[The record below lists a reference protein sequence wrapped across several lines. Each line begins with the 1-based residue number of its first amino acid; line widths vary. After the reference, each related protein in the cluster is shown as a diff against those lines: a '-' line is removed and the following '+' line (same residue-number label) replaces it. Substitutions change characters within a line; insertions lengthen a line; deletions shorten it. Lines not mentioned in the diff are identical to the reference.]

1 MGRLLHASLQK
12 EAERQF
18 DSLKLGTFALL
29 TATENELF
37 KRMSKWES
45 SEVGTKRVR
54 SFPGVQ
60 DDAQFLVVALGSD
73 VAHLFTSL
81 Q

>member
-1 MGRLLHASLQK
+1 VVTSFQAHAESQCESLRL
-12 EAERQF
+12 
-18 DSLKLGTFALL
+18 DTFALL
-29 TATENELF
+29 TSSENEMF